1 MSDWLISAPTYE
13 LVKERTTF
21 LRGVQAVKYS
31 TVKER
36 EFWALQVELITD
48 ELTRRNEAGL

>member
-1 MSDWLISAPTYE
+1 MTDWLRTAPVTE

-21 LRGVQAVKYS
+21 LRGVQAVNYS
-31 TVKER
+31 TKAER
-36 EFWALQVELITD
+36 IFWALMVERITG

>member
-1 MSDWLISAPTYE
+1 MSDWLATAPVTE

-36 EFWALQVELITD
+36 EFWALQVERITE
-48 ELTRRNEAGL
+48 ELTRRNEAGR

>member
-1 MSDWLISAPTYE
+1 MSDWLRTAPVTE

-21 LRGVQAVKYS
+21 LRGVQAVNYS
-31 TVKER
+31 TKAER
-36 EFWALQVELITD
+36 IFWALMVERITG

>member
-1 MSDWLISAPTYE
+1 MTDWLRTAPVYE

-21 LRGVQAVKYS
+21 LRGVQSVKYS
-31 TVKER
+31 TPAER
-36 EFWALQVELITD
+36 ELWNGLITEITD

>member
-1 MSDWLISAPTYE
+1 MSDWLRTAPTVE

-21 LRGVQAVKYS
+21 LRGVQSVKYS
-31 TVKER
+31 TKAER
-36 EFWALQVELITD
+36 IFWALQVELITE

>member
-1 MSDWLISAPTYE
+1 MSDWLTTAPTVE
-13 LVKERTTF
+13 LVRERTTF

-36 EFWALQVELITD
+36 AFWSSMVERITE
-48 ELTRRNEAGL
+48 ELTRRNGLKS

>member
-1 MSDWLISAPTYE
+1 MSDWLRTAPTVE

-21 LRGVQAVKYS
+21 LRGVQSVKYS
-31 TVKER
+31 TLAER
-36 EFWALQVELITD
+36 ELWNRLITEITD

>member
-1 MSDWLISAPTYE
+1 MSDWLRTAPVTE

-31 TVKER
+31 TPAER
-36 EFWALQVELITD
+36 VYWALKVEEITE
-48 ELTRRNEAGL
+48 ELTRRNELKS